1 MAYPAP
7 VAAAL
12 SGATLR
18 QLAYWRNERASKGA
32 LLAPDYRP
40 SPGRILYSFR
50 DVVALRTFTYLREGF
65 SLQKIRRAID
75 NLREIGNRQHLS
87 QYRLISVGDSILL
100 AEDEAHATDLLQS
113 PTAGRM
119 VAVLGEV
126 VKPFRNRIGEQVV
139 DLYRPRR
146 HLEVD
151 PETRGGYPVIEQTRI
166 PYDQVSTLVADG
178 VSPSAIAEFY
188 PGVTAAGAKDALS
201 FAIYVNRLREAA

>member
-1 MAYPAP
+1 M
-7 VAAAL
+7 
-12 SGATLR
+12 
-18 QLAYWRNERASKGA
+18 
-32 LLAPDYRP
+32 PDYRP

-75 NLREIGNRQHLS
+75 NLREIGNREHLS
-87 QYRLISVGDSILL
+87 QYRLISLGDSILL
-100 AEDEAHATDLLQS
+100 AEDEAHATDLLHS
-113 PTAGRM
+113 PAAGRM

-126 VKPFRNRIGEQVV
+126 VKPFRNRIGERVV

-151 PETRGGYPVIEQTRI
+151 PETRGGFPVIEQTRI

-178 VSPSAIAEFY
+178 VPPSAVAEFY
-188 PGVTAAGAKDALS
+188 PGVTAAAARDALG
-201 FAIYVNRLREAA
+201 FAGYVARLREAA

>member
-18 QLAYWRNERASKGA
+18 QLAYWRNERASRGA
-32 LLAPDYRP
+32 LLVPDYRP

-75 NLREIGNRQHLS
+75 NLREIGNREHLS

-100 AEDEAHATDLLQS
+100 AEDEAHATDLLRS
-113 PTAGRM
+113 PTPGRM

-126 VKPFRNRIGEQVV
+126 VKPFRNRTGERVV
-139 DLYRPRR
+139 DLYRPR

-151 PETRGGYPVIEQTRI
+151 PETRGGFPVIEQTRI

-178 VSPSAIAEFY
+178 VPPSAVAEFY
-188 PGVTAAGAKDALS
+188 PGVTAAAARDALS
-201 FAIYVNRLREAA
+201 FAGYVDRLREAA